1 MRKIIIVFFVSLFM
15 CATAFAQL
23 PPPPPPGTIIE
34 LEGMGDLHSGF
45 DRSSTQDLAQAYYDS
60 ISQQISVVFNYVSDV
75 RIVVLDSCSTAIFNQ
90 CYDTSVSRIVNF
102 AAPATSGLYY
112 IEILSPPF
120 IGRGAFLVE

>member
-1 MRKIIIVFFVSLFM
+1 MRKIITIFFVSLFL

-23 PPPPPPGTIIE
+23 PPSPPPGTIIE

-45 DRSSTQDLAQAYYDS
+45 DRSSTQDLVQAYYDS
-60 ISQQISVVFNYVSDV
+60 FSQQISVVFNYASDV
-75 RIVVLDSCSTAIFNQ
+75 RVVILDSFSATVFNQ

-112 IEILSPPF
+112 IEILSPSF
-120 IGRGAFLVE
+120 AVGGAFLVE